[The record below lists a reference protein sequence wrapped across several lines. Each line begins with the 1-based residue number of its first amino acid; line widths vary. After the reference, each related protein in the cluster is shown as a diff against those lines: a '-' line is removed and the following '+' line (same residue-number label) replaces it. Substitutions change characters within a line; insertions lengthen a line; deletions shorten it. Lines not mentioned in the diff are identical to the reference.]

1 MRLDTPPLVL
11 HVIHHLRMGGMENG
25 LINLINRMPAEKF
38 RHAIACVEG
47 TSSFQQRIDK
57 AGVEV
62 FALHRSQIGVW
73 GLRRALYRL
82 CRELR
87 PAIVHSRN
95 MSGLDALLPARLAAV
110 PHRIHGEHGRDVD
123 DLNGENKKNI
133 LLRRLHRPLVNRY
146 ITVSK
151 DLERYLIGRVGVP
164 AQRIEQIYNGVDT
177 VRFGPVAQ
185 KSVALLPPQFSGADK
200 IVIGAVGRLQP
211 VKDQATL
218 LHAFAQLRE
227 RQPQLDCYLALFGD
241 GPLRES
247 LQRLAAVLQI
257 DERVHFA
264 GAVDT
269 VPEALRSL
277 DLFVLPSLGE
287 GISNTILEALAS
299 GLPVI
304 ATAVGGNVEL
314 IDAGETGALFEPRDV
329 NALTGLLAR
338 YANDKALRRRQ
349 SVQARN
355 TATSRFSLDAMV
367 ANYQRVY
374 ESLIAS
380 NT

>member
-1 MRLDTPPLVL
+1 MHPDTPPLIL

-25 LINLINRMPAEKF
+25 VINLINQTPAEKF
-38 RHAIACVEG
+38 RHAIVCVED
-47 TSSFQQRIDK
+47 SSDFQRRIDK
-57 AGVEV
+57 ADVEV

-73 GLRRALYRL
+73 HLRRTLYRL
-82 CRELR
+82 CRKLR
-87 PAIVHSRN
+87 PTIVHSRN
-95 MSGLDALLPARLAAV
+95 MSGLDALLPARLAGV
-110 PHRIHGEHGRDVD
+110 PYRIHGEHGRDVD
-123 DLNGENKKNI
+123 DLHGENRKLI

-151 DLERYLIGRVGVP
+151 DLERYLIERVGVP

-177 VRFGPVAQ
+177 ARFSPAAQ
-185 KSVALLPPQFSGADK
+185 NSIALLPSQFRGADK
-200 IVIGAVGRLQP
+200 IVIGTVGRLQP

-218 LHAFAQLRE
+218 LRAFAQLRE

-247 LQRLAAVLQI
+247 LQTLADALHI

-264 GAVDT
+264 GAIDA

-314 IDAGETGALFEPRDV
+314 INEGETGAFFEPGDV
-329 NALTGLLAR
+329 SALADLLAH
-338 YANDKALRRRQ
+338 YASDAALRRRQ
-349 SVQARN
+349 SVRARD
-355 TATSRFSLDAMV
+355 TAVSRFSLDAMV

-374 ESLIAS
+374 ESLIAHS
-380 NT
+380 A